1 MPIQNPNTTLRRLLL
16 TDAAT
21 CAVMGLALDL
31 GAAPL
36 ASLTGLPAPL
46 LLAAGLSLL
55 PIAVFMAL
63 VAWRPHPAAV
73 RLVVLGNAA
82 WVAASLLLLV
92 SGPLTGWAAANGL
105 GVAVVLAQA
114 LAVAG
119 LALLEQ
125 AAARAA
131 RPQTA

>member
-1 MPIQNPNTTLRRLLL
+1 MKNLLSLRPLVAI
-16 TDAAT
+16 DAAT

-31 GAAPL
+31 AAAPL
-36 ASLTGLPAPL
+36 AALTGLPAAL
-46 LLAAGLSLL
+46 LVAAGLSLL
-55 PIAVFMAL
+55 PIALFMAL

-82 WVAASLLLLV
+82 WVAASLLLV
-92 SGPLTGWAAANGL
+92 VPTGWVAPTAL
-105 GVAVVLAQA
+105 GIAFVLAQA
-114 LAVAG
+114 LAVTV

-131 RPQTA
+131 ATA